1 MKYLIP
7 LALAASAVSA
17 LSIGNK
23 AAPNQNVLVEDEQ
36 YLIELTPGQT
46 RWVTEEEKWRLRRV
60 SLNDSCVLERAKS
73 GRKRKFSHRPAHTLH
88 RDSIC
93 IC

>member
-60 SLNDSCVLERAKS
+60 SLNDSCAVECAKS
-73 GRKRKFSHRPAHTLH
+73 GRRRILSYHAHILY